1 MRLGDYAETFYWPT
15 KTGLAP
21 STLAGYASDYANH
34 VLPRWGDAE
43 LSEIRAR
50 DIEAWLAPMTHAQAA
65 NAKSCL
71 QRILRMA
78 ERDDLIAVDPCRK
91 SIALPRR
98 RAPYVPRFLD
108 ADQARRLLRG
118 FWGHPLEPWL
128 LVSLTCGLRRCEGC
142 ALWWRDIDLR
152 EGGVRVDKGLQVVG
166 GEPVEWFT
174 KTPSSV
180 RTVYMP
186 RTATRR
192 LREIR
197 GTGPLVPDGHGARMS
212 PDAIA
217 RRYRAHCTREGLPYV
232 PPMYLRHT
240 YVYLAI
246 GAGVPEAVIKEQLG
260 HTESSSMLREHYF
273 WSGKS
278 VSKDAARRLDAYL
291 LE

>member
-1 MRLGDYAETFYWPT
+1 
-15 KTGLAP
+15 
-21 STLAGYASDYANH
+21 
-34 VLPRWGDAE
+34 
-43 LSEIRAR
+43 
-50 DIEAWLAPMTHAQAA
+50 
-65 NAKSCL
+65 
-71 QRILRMA
+71 MA

-180 RTVYMP
+180 RTVYM
-186 RTATRR
+186 
-192 LREIR
+192 
-197 GTGPLVPDGHGARMS
+197 RMVRS
-212 PDAIA
+212 
-217 RRYRAHCTREGLPYV
+217 RV
-232 PPMYLRHT
+232 
-240 YVYLAI
+240 
-246 GAGVPEAVIKEQLG
+246 
-260 HTESSSMLREHYF
+260 SSS
-273 WSGKS
+273 
-278 VSKDAARRLDAYL
+278 RRDPEGTVTSTSWRLPSMTTHGSTAGP
-291 LE
+291 